1 MVVAAGGATG
11 IAETLGVV
19 VVASLAVELEK
30 AVKAALKRDYD
41 TATLHSLTLGHGGG
55 DMPEESWASMLDF
68 SMVDSS

>member
-1 MVVAAGGATG
+1 M
-11 IAETLGVV
+11 GVV
-19 VVASLAVELEK
+19 QVVLEQVDPEKDPNGVELEK